1 MNCPVCEGVSLLMTE
16 RNGIEID
23 YCPKC
28 RGVWLDRGELDK
40 IIERSMSSTPA
51 PAPVAAAPVVPV
63 VPNYPPAQAPSYPPQ
78 QQAYPSNRPQSHHTP
93 HQAPHHASHQNA
105 HHDAAYYKKKKRESF
120 FGELFDF
127 D

>member
-1 MNCPVCEGVSLLMTE
+1 MTE

-23 YCPKC
+23 YCPSC

-40 IIERSMSSTPA
+40 IIERSMATTSPFGASAQVA
-51 PAPVAAAPVVPV
+51 PPAAPS
-63 VPNYPPAQAPSYPPQ
+63 YPPAGSSYPPANTPSYPPQ
-78 QQAYPSNRPQSHHTP
+78 QATYPNQRPQSHH
-93 HQAPHHASHQNA
+93 SS

>member
-51 PAPVAAAPVVPV
+51 PAPVAAAPVVP
-63 VPNYPPAQAPSYPPQ
+63 NYPPAQAPSYPSQ